1 MLNNI
6 LKLQGVE
13 KLNKEAK
20 KTINGGTD
28 FGNRDTCL
36 RLCAGSCS
44 PFGRCFWMEK

>member
-28 FGNRDTCL
+28 FGDLITCM
-36 RLCAGSCS
+36 RLCGGSCND
-44 PFGRCFWMEK
+44 FGRCFWMEE